1 VTPCSVDARRFGCF
15 EVDFRLGE
23 LRREGVRVRLEDQP
37 FQILVVLLERPGEVV
52 TREELRRRLWPVPT
66 FVDFDR
72 RLNVAMAKLRAALGD
87 SGSRPRYIETLYRR
101 GYRFLVPVTAPPA
114 SVPEPGRGWTR
125 RSRLVVIAAALAL
138 IASAHHAIRGP
149 LPRRSVAVLGF
160 TNLSGEARQAWLST
174 ALSEWLTTELSAGER
189 LRTIPA
195 ARVAR
200 LEIELPPSPTDA
212 LTGDRLKRIGDN
224 LGTEWIVA
232 GSYARLGE
240 TRPAPIR
247 MDVRLIDVRNGE
259 TLAAFSETGLETDL
273 SRLVSRAGGQL
284 RARLGL
290 PPLTGEASVL
300 P

>member
-1 VTPCSVDARRFGCF
+1 M
-15 EVDFRLGE
+15 DFRKGE

-37 FQILVVLLERPGEVV
+37 FQILIVLLERPGEVV

-87 SGSRPRYIETLYRR
+87 SGSRPHYIETLYRR
-101 GYRFLVPVTAPPA
+101 GYRFLVPVTEPA
-114 SVPEPGRGWTR
+114 PEPR
-125 RSRLVVIAAALAL
+125 RSGTAPARPWSRLVLIVVAALAL
-138 IASAHHAIRGP
+138 LASAHHAIGP

-200 LEIELPPSPTDA
+200 LETELALLPAEA
-212 LTGDRLKRIGDN
+212 LTRERVRRIGDN

-240 TRPAPIR
+240 ARPAPIR

-259 TLAAFSETGLETDL
+259 TLAAFSETRLETDL

-290 PPLTGEASVL
+290 PPLTGEAAVRR
-300 P
+300 